1 MKDPENFF
9 EIHVQGP
16 LAGLRL
22 DQVMAS
28 RVSRR
33 FARRL
38 IEAGAVFVDR
48 QRVKVAS
55 RIVRAG
61 SVVRAPL
68 ELPRTPVGAED
79 PEGWILATD
88 PRFVVVD
95 KPAGWPTAPTAQGD
109 RSVVTEL
116 SRRLG
121 QLWVVS
127 RLDFHTSGVLP
138 FVRDPAILTAFEE
151 LLRSEACEKIYVA
164 LTRAFDLALGLVD
177 LPIGPHPA
185 RAQRFCVRDDG
196 RPARTEVLEVAAL
209 PDDRQLVRLRLLT
222 GRTHQIRVHLA
233 HLGCPVLGDPW
244 YPVGEATG
252 AGPMFLHAERLR
264 WRSPVFGD
272 ADFLAPI
279 PWEMAPVPT
288 R

>member
-1 MKDPENFF
+1 MKDSENFF
-9 EIHVQGP
+9 EIHVQGE

-33 FARRL
+33 FARKL

-55 RIVRAG
+55 RTVRAG

-68 ELPRTPVGAED
+68 ELPRTPIAAED
-79 PEGWILATD
+79 PAAWILATD
-88 PRFVVVD
+88 PRFVVVN

-138 FVRDPAILTAFEE
+138 FVRDPAILPAFEE
-151 LLRSEACEKIYVA
+151 LMRSDDAEKIYVA
-164 LTRAFDLALGLVD
+164 LTRASDLAPGLID

-196 RPARTEVLEVAAL
+196 RPARTEVLEVQAL
-209 PDDRQLVRLRLLT
+209 PDDRQLVRLRLHT

-244 YPVGEATG
+244 YPVGEAAG

-264 WRSPVFGD
+264 WRSPQFGA

-279 PWEMAPVPT
+279 PWETSLAD
-288 R
+288 